1 METDGPC
8 PTTSPGFGREIGN
21 VPLQA
26 SPLRARGVAGQDS
39 LPPTSAFLAG
49 EDTLPQVRASILEV
63 SSHNEDEDDEDEDAT
78 SIFGNDLD
86 DLVSYY
92 SSRLVDAND
101 EEEDEVSEVEAS
113 DECEDEDEREDGD
126 SDADGDEDV
135 VEGGEVA
142 CGPVSP
148 DPTSYALSPVLHMVH
163 ASHRDS

>member
-1 METDGPC
+1 M
-8 PTTSPGFGREIGN
+8 
-21 VPLQA
+21 PLQA

-39 LPPTSAFLAG
+39 LPPASAFLAG
-49 EDTLPQVRASILEV
+49 EDTLPQVRASLLEV
-63 SSHNEDEDDEDEDAT
+63 SSHNEDEDAT

-101 EEEDEVSEVEAS
+101 EEEDEVSEVEAE
-113 DECEDEDEREDGD
+113 DKCEDEDEREDGD

-142 CGPVSP
+142 CGPVSSEFTP
-148 DPTSYALSPVLHMVH
+148 YVFFCSSHVH

>member
-1 METDGPC
+1 M
-8 PTTSPGFGREIGN
+8 
-21 VPLQA
+21 PLQA

-39 LPPTSAFLAG
+39 LPPASAFLAG
-49 EDTLPQVRASILEV
+49 EDTLPQVRASLLEV
-63 SSHNEDEDDEDEDAT
+63 SSHNEDEDAT

-142 CGPVSP
+142 CGPVSSEFTP
-148 DPTSYALSPVLHMVH
+148 YVFFCSSHVH